1 MNNSKFR
8 KEKLIRING
17 RENVSNIINPV
28 TGDFLYIY
36 TPMILVTG
44 GTGLVGSHLL
54 YHLLIRGERVR
65 AVHRPGTSPD
75 QVRKVF
81 GYYEHP
87 FGEENAS
94 GVNSRSLKNHSLGIS
109 NPSGEENRASSNLRQ
124 SSAAPGRSSDNPAEP
139 KDEITEDET
148 GKSGPG
154 NTEISSHV
162 GQAGQ
167 SGQAHESGKNLS
179 GISSGKPGS
188 RAPGVTAAS
197 TRSSDGLAL
206 TPDELFNQIEW
217 FPADMLDPWS
227 MNEAMEGIEKVYH
240 CAANVSFDPS
250 ERRDTIHNNI
260 EITATIV
267 NLCLSHNVKK
277 LCHVSSVAALGT
289 RYDGQPVTEDDL
301 WKPSKRRHA
310 YSIGK
315 FHSEME
321 VWRGIS
327 EGLNAVIV
335 NPSVILGPGN
345 WKRGSAGFF
354 TRIKKGLKYY
364 TEGMTGFVDVRDVC
378 RCMIGLME
386 SDISEERFIINGEDI
401 YYRDL
406 FNMIADALGAP
417 RPDIHATK
425 TLAEMG
431 WRLEWLRS
439 KLTLSKP
446 LLTRDTARSG
456 RGVSRYSSNKIKE
469 VLGHQFIPIKDTVA
483 WTAAMYLSGI

>member
-1 MNNSKFR
+1 
-8 KEKLIRING
+8 
-17 RENVSNIINPV
+17 
-28 TGDFLYIY
+28 
-36 TPMILVTG
+36 MILVTG

-54 YHLLIRGERVR
+54 YHLLLRGERVR
-65 AVHRPGTSPD
+65 AIHRPGAGLD
-75 QVRKVF
+75 QVREVF
-81 GYYEHP
+81 GYYDHP
-87 FGEENAS
+87 FGEKNGAS
-94 GVNSRSLKNHSLGIS
+94 G
-109 NPSGEENRASSNLRQ
+109 NLRQ
-124 SSAAPGRSSDNPAEP
+124 FSSAPGRSYDNPAEP
-139 KDEITEDET
+139 KDEIPDDET
-148 GKSGPG
+148 EKSGPG
-154 NTEISSHV
+154 NTTASSNA
-162 GQAGQ
+162 GQAR
-167 SGQAHESGKNLS
+167 EPGKNNS
-179 GISSGKPGS
+179 GNSAAKPGS
-188 RAPGVTAAS
+188 QASGGGAAS
-197 TRSSDGLAL
+197 MRSSDSPSL
-206 TPDELFNQIEW
+206 TPDELFNRIEW

-227 MNEAMEGIEKVYH
+227 MNEAMKGVEKVYH
-240 CAANVSFDPS
+240 CAAIVSFDPS
-250 ERRDTIHNNI
+250 ERKDTIHNNI

-277 LCHVSSVAALGT
+277 LCHVSSVSALGN
-289 RYDGQPVTEDDL
+289 RYDGQPVTEDDM

-310 YSIGK
+310 YSISK

-378 RCMIGLME
+378 HCMTGLMD

-406 FNMIADALGAP
+406 FNMIADALGVP
-417 RPDIHATK
+417 RPDTHATK
-425 TLAEMG
+425 TLAEIG

-446 LLTRDTARSG
+446 MLTRETARSG
-456 RGVSRYSSNKIKE
+456 RGISRYSSNKIKE
-469 VLGHQFIPIKDTVA
+469 VLGHQFIPVKETVA
-483 WTAAMYLSGI
+483 WTASKLKGRTTATTSSR

>member
-1 MNNSKFR
+1 
-8 KEKLIRING
+8 
-17 RENVSNIINPV
+17 
-28 TGDFLYIY
+28 
-36 TPMILVTG
+36 MILVTG

-54 YHLLIRGERVR
+54 YHLLLRGERVR
-65 AVHRPGTSPD
+65 AIHRPGAGLD
-75 QVRKVF
+75 QVKEVF
-81 GYYEHP
+81 GYYDHP
-87 FGEENAS
+87 FGEKNAS
-94 GVNSRSLKNHSLGIS
+94 GVNNHSSENHSSGIS
-109 NPSGEENRASSNLRQ
+109 NPSGENNGASRPEGDNSSKQQPLGQKTGKASPTNRADGDGA
-124 SSAAPGRSSDNPAEP
+124 SAAGDHKMQSE
-139 KDEITEDET
+139 
-148 GKSGPG
+148 
-154 NTEISSHV
+154 
-162 GQAGQ
+162 AGVAA
-167 SGQAHESGKNLS
+167 G
-179 GISSGKPGS
+179 GKPGS
-188 RAPGVTAAS
+188 QAS
-197 TRSSDGLAL
+197 GGAVASMRSSDSQAL
-206 TPDELFNQIEW
+206 TPDELFNRIEW

-227 MNEAMEGIEKVYH
+227 MNDAMKGVEKVYH
-240 CAANVSFDPS
+240 CAAIVSFDPS
-250 ERRDTIHNNI
+250 ERKDTIHNNI

-289 RYDGQPVTEDDL
+289 RYDGQPVTEDDM

-310 YSIGK
+310 YSISK

-378 RCMIGLME
+378 LCMTGLMD

-406 FNMIADALGAP
+406 FNMVADALGVP
-417 RPDIHATK
+417 RPDTHATK
-425 TLAEMG
+425 TLAEIG

-439 KLTLSKP
+439 KLTFSKP
-446 LLTRDTARSG
+446 LLTRETARSG
-456 RGVSRYSSNKIKE
+456 RGTSRYSSSKIKE
-469 VLGHQFIPIKDTVA
+469 VFGHQFIPVKETVA
-483 WTAAMYLSGI
+483 WTASKLRD